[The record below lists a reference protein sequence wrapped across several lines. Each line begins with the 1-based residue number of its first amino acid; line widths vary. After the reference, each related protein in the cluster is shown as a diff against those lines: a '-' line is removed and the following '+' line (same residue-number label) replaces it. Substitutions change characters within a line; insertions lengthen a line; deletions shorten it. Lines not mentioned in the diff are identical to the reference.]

1 MRRLLVPDTMDGRGT
16 LVANWV
22 GTGVFT
28 VTAVAATVAPDTFRL
43 TGVIAALAL
52 FAIGMIV
59 MLITFAAAVERS
71 RLEVVSVAGVWF
83 GAGTVALPIR
93 LRFAAALGI
102 QLTVAFTTA
111 SIRPFTSLAFGILAP
126 LFGLGLGGL
135 WAAGHGSFAKRDKL
149 DHKRPPRP
157 PPAPPAVPGD

>member
-1 MRRLLVPDTMDGRGT
+1 MGDGMAGRGV
-16 LVANWV
+16 LVADWV
-22 GTGVFT
+22 GTGVFCL
-28 VTAVAATVAPDTFRL
+28 TAVAATIEPDVFRL
-43 TGVIAALAL
+43 PSVVVALTL
-52 FAIGMIV
+52 FGIGMIV
-59 MLITFAAAVERS
+59 MVVTFAAAVERS

-83 GAGTVALPIR
+83 GAGTVEMPVR
-93 LRFAAALGI
+93 LRFGAALLV

-135 WAAGHGSFAKRDKL
+135 WAANHGSFATRESL

-157 PPAPPAVPGD
+157 PPAPPAAPGD